1 MPPPSSDTHALGVRP
16 VSSRRPRPGT
26 RNPQSGFIAHV
37 YTMTIT
43 GLSVA
48 VALLIGSIE
57 LISVLDDDLNCVD
70 R

>member
-1 MPPPSSDTHALGVRP
+1 
-16 VSSRRPRPGT
+16 
-26 RNPQSGFIAHV
+26 
-37 YTMTIT
+37 MTIT